1 MADEDRRTEARAT
14 KSVRAGLIRYDDPA
28 RIEIDCVLL
37 DLSVTGAQLDA
48 LGAVGVPDTFRL
60 LVQAE
65 RLNRGAVSC
74 GATATGSAC
83 GSSVEFSAR
92 SAVSDAVLGNVVLT
106 C

>member
-1 MADEDRRTEARAT
+1 MADEDRRTEARA

-48 LGAVGVPDTFRL
+48 LGAVGVPDTVRL

-65 RLNRGAVSC
+65 RLNR
-74 GATATGSAC
+74 AC
-83 GSSVEFSAR
+83 R
-92 SAVSDAVLGNVVLT
+92 VVWRNGDRIGVRFVG
-106 C
+106 

>member
-1 MADEDRRTEARAT
+1 MADEDRRTEARA